1 MWSSLGWMFPGS
13 SHLFLPVKL
22 WVTVTLLILPVG
34 ILSQRTFLETYFIF
48 VGLVE
53 TSDAS
58 THPVYP
64 GGSH

>member
-34 ILSQRTFLETYFIF
+34 ILSQRTFLETYFIIL
-48 VGLVE
+48 GLVE